1 MFTHFLLSIPFPS
14 WISDTAIPLPGPL
27 SIKWYGLGYIAGLFL
42 ALFYTIRT
50 CRNESIWIPNK
61 PAPQSALIPNKHM
74 LEDFMFFSLIG
85 IMVGGRLGSVLLYD
99 LDKYIKD
106 PIAIFKVWEG
116 GMAFHGGFLGVCLA
130 AIYMA
135 KSHKLRLMRVAD
147 LAAISAPFGLF
158 LVRLANFANQELYG
172 RITKVAWAFRFDS
185 DPTGSPRHPSQLYEA
200 FLEGIVIFTVLWIA
214 SRKFKSLT
222 RPGLST
228 GLFLLMYG
236 SFRIFV
242 ENFREPDPIPQIS
255 AHITRGM
262 AYSLPMVI
270 IGLIVVFWALNR
282 PPVSPAR
289 PPEEDKN
296 AKEK

>member
-1 MFTHFLLSIPFPS
+1 MLPEFFLTIPFPS
-14 WISDTAIPLPGPL
+14 WISDTAIPLPGPF

-50 CRNESIWIPNK
+50 CRKDDIWVPNIP
-61 PAPQSALIPNKHM
+61 ATQSALIPNKRM

-106 PIAIFKVWEG
+106 PLAVFKVWEG
-116 GMAFHGGFLGVCLA
+116 GMAFHGGFLGVCVA

-135 KSHKLRLMRVAD
+135 KSRKLRLMRMAD

-172 RITKVAWAFRFDS
+172 RVTNVAWAFRFNT
-185 DPTGSPRHPSQLYEA
+185 DPTGRPRHPSQLYEA

-222 RPGLST
+222 KPGLST

-236 SFRIFV
+236 SFRIFI
-242 ENFREPDPIPQIS
+242 ENFREPDKIPQIS
-255 AHITRGM
+255 LHITRGM

-270 IGLIVVFWALNR
+270 IGIFVIWWAMKR
-282 PPVSPAR
+282 PPNSPAR
-289 PPEEDKN
+289 PSE
-296 AKEK
+296 